1 MKRLAFTLAEVLI
14 TLGIIGVVAALSIP
28 TLMQKTNER
37 ETISKVKKNVKIF
50 SDALEMAILEHGT
63 LDKWGLVFDNLDSA
77 TLIVERLKP
86 HLKIQKICETSSCE
100 EYPIENFHVLSGRI
114 YRTDEYNMNN
124 SKKIILADGTTAIIR
139 SMGGSI
145 YIFIDVNGKNTP
157 NTLGK
162 DIFSILYGSNGK
174 INYIQSTFGSDPHST
189 SWQSCNTKEPAQG
202 WACTAW
208 IMTYDNMDYLR
219 CADDLYWNGPTRCP

>member
-1 MKRLAFTLAEVLI
+1 MKNKAFTLAETLI
-14 TLGIIGVVAALSIP
+14 VIGIIGVVAALTIP

-100 EYPIENFHVLSGRI
+100 EYPI
-114 YRTDEYNMNN
+114 
-124 SKKIILADGTTAIIR
+124 
-139 SMGGSI
+139 
-145 YIFIDVNGKNTP
+145 
-157 NTLGK
+157 
-162 DIFSILYGSNGK
+162 
-174 INYIQSTFGSDPHST
+174 
-189 SWQSCNTKEPAQG
+189 
-202 WACTAW
+202 
-208 IMTYDNMDYLR
+208 
-219 CADDLYWNGPTRCP
+219 